1 MAETNAATIDRFES
15 SLHIGLGDAI
25 QRLVRVEMMYSRG
38 LTPGRELLDEAAQ
51 IVEAMNARFT
61 LDLGLDC
68 DTPEVPTSIEYF
80 AHSAATSCC
89 RIVPDAPK
97 EKKVRSKSR

>member
-1 MAETNAATIDRFES
+1 MPEASRFET

-25 QRLVRVEMMYSRG
+25 QRLVRVEMMYARG

-51 IVEAMNARFT
+51 IVEAMNGRFT

-68 DTPEVPTSIEYF
+68 DTPEVPDNVAYF
-80 AHSAATSCC
+80 AHAAATACC

-97 EKKVRSKSR
+97 EKKVRSRSRSR

>member
-1 MAETNAATIDRFES
+1 
-15 SLHIGLGDAI
+15 
-25 QRLVRVEMMYSRG
+25 
-38 LTPGRELLDEAAQ
+38 
-51 IVEAMNARFT
+51 MNARFT

-97 EKKVRSKSR
+97 EKKVRSKSRSA